1 MDFLNPEIEQY
12 AADHT
17 SPESELLQKI
27 NRETHMKVLN
37 PRMLSGHLQGRFLAM
52 IARMIQPRYVLEVG
66 TYTGYSA
73 LCFLE
78 GLRPDGE
85 LHTIDRDEEL
95 ADRTAGYFEQAP
107 GGEQIYAHLGE
118 AKSILNELSRPWDLV
133 FLDADKE
140 NYVNYY
146 NQVID
151 DLQIGGYLLADNVL
165 WSGKVLDETEH
176 GDTDTRGLKEFNR
189 LVQDDPRVENMLLPL
204 RDGLMMCR
212 RRK

>member
-1 MDFLNPEIEQY
+1 MDFLNPNIERY
-12 AADHT
+12 SADHT
-17 SPESELLQKI
+17 SPESELLAHI

-52 IARMIQPRYVLEVG
+52 ISSMIKPQYVLEIG

-85 LHTIDRDEEL
+85 LHTIDHDEEL
-95 ADRTAGYFEQAP
+95 ADRTAEYFHQAE
-107 GGEQIYAHLGE
+107 GGDRIHAHLGD
-118 AKSILNELSRPWDLV
+118 ARDILKNLSRPWDLV

-140 NYVNYY
+140 NYIHYFDRVME
-146 NQVID
+146 
-151 DLQIGGYLLADNVL
+151 DLKVGGYLLADNVL
-165 WSGKVLDETEH
+165 WSGKVLKETVE
-176 GDTDTRGLKEFNR
+176 GDVDTKGLKAFNEMIQEDDR
-189 LVQDDPRVENMLLPL
+189 LENVLLPL

-212 RRK
+212 RIR

>member
-1 MDFLNPEIEQY
+1 MDFLNPEIEEY
-12 AADHT
+12 AATHT
-17 SPESELLQKI
+17 SGESELLQKV

-52 IARMIQPRYVLEVG
+52 ISKMIEPRFVLEVG

-85 LHTIDRDEEL
+85 LHTIDCDEEL
-95 ADRTAGYFEQAP
+95 ADRTAGYFDEAK
-107 GGEQIYAHLGE
+107 GGNRIHPHLGE
-118 AKSILNELSRPWDLV
+118 AKVILNELSRPWDLV

-140 NYVNYY
+140 NYVHYY
-146 NQVID
+146 HQVID
-151 DLQIGGYLLADNVL
+151 DLKVGGYLLADNVL
-165 WSGKVLDETEH
+165 WSGKVLEKTDK
-176 GDTDTRGLKEFNR
+176 GDADTAGLKAFNK
-189 LVQDDPRVENMLLPL
+189 LVQDDDRVENMLLPL

-212 RRK
+212 KVG

>member
-17 SPESELLQKI
+17 SPESELLQRI

-37 PRMLSGHLQGRFLAM
+37 PRMLSGQLQGRFLAM
-52 IARMIQPRYVLEVG
+52 IARMIQPKYVLEVG

-85 LHTIDRDEEL
+85 LHTIDCDEEL
-95 ADRTAGYFEQAP
+95 ADRTAGYFEQAL
-107 GGEQIYAHLGE
+107 GGGRIYAHLGE
-118 AKSILNELSRPWDLV
+118 AKSILKELSRPWDLV

-146 NQVID
+146 HQVID
-151 DLQIGGYLLADNVL
+151 DMKVGGYLLADNVL
-165 WSGKVLDETEH
+165 WSGKVLEETDK
-176 GDTDTRGLKEFNR
+176 GDADTAGIKAFNK
-189 LVQDDPRVENMLLPL
+189 LVHDDDRVENMLLPL

-212 RRK
+212 KVR